1 MQAAKAVRAIEF
13 VLCLLARHPF
23 EVAITGVVLAALVAW
38 EFWWVRKRCPKD
50 LTGNG
55 IAIGQAK
62 AFDSSS
68 LTLRLQR
75 LNAGLEALKVVNQ
88 NITENL
94 STVQEQT
101 STESSSSFLVS
112 AKDLGSKDAGDNRGA
127 NGKKD
132 AGSDAKTAAAVDAK
146 SAIGL
151 GAGDALAN
159 QLSLASQIFNLQTLY
174 EGSLSDRMF
183 LNESRLQT
191 VLGFQV
197 SISPP
202 DGYED
207 CVAIV
212 ETAVRTKE
220 ILPFAGALAMPKK
233 PVSLVALMPQEKS
246 YNAMS
251 TNSVDRSVDGSAAIK
266 LFTFGLGGRRSLR
279 GAFIR
284 RDPETVAFERK
295 PGESPKLLD
304 DATTFGWEFRP
315 ELGRRSVAPGL
326 HQLMAVIAVPASDA
340 EHSGEIA
347 LEIQTRSYWRRY
359 NRKRQ
364 TSAPKWSWLPW
375 RVNRSGEFMS
385 AVQELAIPN
394 TAKIQETLAVSVSE
408 VDWADTGGG
417 KAYVKVTGRNFFPG
431 TRVLIGGQTKQE
443 RDASL
448 TLKSEQVLEFE
459 APLEA
464 LVTGD
469 AVLIGRY
476 GKSVGLEDMRN
487 RPVHSLTIWSASV
500 RPMRNAKVLRLTVDI
515 FGQDVNG
522 AGIQFSAAHLANL
535 PDPILC
541 VGNEAVPGPY
551 DFSDQD
557 IAPTDQLAT
566 PPKALRVEAWISA
579 SSLSKSR
586 EVSFRVPFCGL
597 DYYINQP
604 MAYSEPTVTRMGS
617 DAVNTVFRVYFPQ
630 VFATQSG
637 VSVDLDQTYS
647 PNVMPVIPAG
657 QTYSLPPNIFPLMPT
672 GTTQSGASE
681 YRFTVPTELV
691 SRYQNMVVRV
701 GKGEPYVIPMPQE
714 EKPPIKSA
722 IDTSASP
729 ARVNKGKRGP
739 VEWQG
744 TGLDT
749 IKTVM
754 FTPGATSGPTPKP
767 VAQEFAAY
775 SGGTRLI
782 VYLSGEVTAQEG
794 KVALDGTTAS
804 GATLKIPLFVVEAG
818 A

>member
-1 MQAAKAVRAIEF
+1 MGMQTAQALTAIEDA
-13 VLCLLARHPF
+13 LGLLAGHPL
-23 EVAITGVVLAALVAW
+23 EVAIAAIVLVTLLALQ
-38 EFWWVRKRCPKD
+38 FWWVRKHRPND

-94 STVQEQT
+94 STVQERT
-101 STESSSSFLVS
+101 STDSSSSFLLRTQL
-112 AKDLGSKDAGDNRGA
+112 DGKDAGGQSGSD
-127 NGKKD
+127 GKKE
-132 AGSDAKTAAAVDAK
+132 AGSEARTAPVADAK
-146 SAIGL
+146 STVGL
-151 GAGDALAN
+151 GAGDALTD
-159 QLSLASQIFNLQTLY
+159 QLNLASQIFNLQTLY
-174 EGSLSDRMF
+174 EGSLSDRMI

-202 DGYED
+202 AGYED

-220 ILPFAGALAMPKK
+220 VPAFPDVPAMPAK
-233 PVSLVALMPQEKS
+233 PVSLVALMPQEKT
-246 YNAMS
+246 YNAVS
-251 TNSVDRSVDGSAAIK
+251 TTSVDRSLDGSAAMK
-266 LFTFGLGGRRSLR
+266 LFRFGLGGRHASR
-279 GAFIR
+279 GAFFR

-295 PGESPKLLD
+295 PGESPELLG

-315 ELGRRSVAPGL
+315 ELGRRSVPPGL
-326 HQLMAVIAVPASDA
+326 RQLMAVIAIPASDA

-364 TSAPKWSWLPW
+364 TSTPAWSWLPW
-375 RVNRSGEFMS
+375 RVDRSGAFTS
-385 AVQELAIPN
+385 AVQELNIPN
-394 TAKIQETLAVSVSE
+394 TAKIQETLAASVSE

-443 RDASL
+443 RDGSL

-464 LVTGD
+464 IVTGD

-487 RPVHSLTIWSASV
+487 RPVHSLAIWSASV

-515 FGQDVNG
+515 FGQDANG
-522 AGIQFSAAHLANL
+522 KGIPFSAAHLQNL

-541 VGNEAVPGPY
+541 VGNESVPGPY
-551 DFSDQD
+551 DFSDLD
-557 IAPTDQLAT
+557 ILPTDPTVT
-566 PPKALRVEAWISA
+566 PPRALRVEAWISA

-647 PNVMPVIPAG
+647 PGTI
-657 QTYSLPPNIFPLMPT
+657 QLMPL

-714 EKPPIKSA
+714 EKPPVKAA
-722 IDTSASP
+722 IDTSVAP
-729 ARVNKGKRGP
+729 ARVNKGKRGLL
-739 VEWQG
+739 EWQG

-749 IKTVM
+749 IRTIT
-754 FTPGATSGPTPKP
+754 FTASAASGTTATP

-775 SGGTRLI
+775 SGGTRL
-782 VYLSGEVTAQEG
+782 VVHLSDGVTAQEG
-794 KVALDGTTAS
+794 KVALDCTTAS
-804 GATLKIPLFVVEAG
+804 GAALKIPLYVLEAG